1 MKQFT
6 FLSKEE
12 IEKIEES
19 FNKEPHLRVAQKALA
34 KEMTIM
40 IHSEESY
47 KQAVKLSEALFSGKI
62 ANLSKEEIEMVFAEL
77 PKIELSED
85 ILLIDALVNLK
96 AASSKREARD
106 FINGG
111 AVLVNGNQEKDL
123 AFIIRK
129 NEAIGKTYT
138 VLRRG
143 KKNYYLIEHK

>member
-1 MKQFT
+1 
-6 FLSKEE
+6 
-12 IEKIEES
+12 
-19 FNKEPHLRVAQKALA
+19 
-34 KEMTIM
+34 
-40 IHSEESY
+40 
-47 KQAVKLSEALFSGKI
+47 
-62 ANLSKEEIEMVFAEL
+62 MVFAEL